1 MCTTDRPAGPAG
13 AGQLP
18 GLPAWSRVL
27 VVVAHPD
34 DESFGLGAVIDG
46 FVRRGATV
54 GVHCLTRGEAS
65 TLGVAHGDLADIRA
79 RELREAGCVLGVTQ
93 TTLHHWPDGALD
105 HTDHDALVADVRQ
118 AVDDAA
124 PEGLLVFDPSGV
136 TGHPDH
142 ATATRAA
149 LHVADA
155 VGVPVLGWTLPAPVA
170 ARLNAEHGTA
180 FSGHFP
186 GDIDIVLPV
195 SRERQRR
202 AIDAHASQAVPGSAL
217 WDRLDLLGDTEHLR
231 WLRPP
236 GQP

>member
-1 MCTTDRPAGPAG
+1 MSTTERRAGPAS
-13 AGQLP
+13 AEQLP

-65 TLGVAHGDLADIRA
+65 TLGVAQGDLADIRA
-79 RELREAGCVLGVTQ
+79 RELRDAGCFLGVTQ
-93 TTLHHWPDGALD
+93 TTLHQWPDGALD
-105 HTDHDALVADVRQ
+105 HTDIEALTADVRQ
-118 AVDDAA
+118 AVDDFA
-124 PEGLLVFDPSGV
+124 PDGLLVFDPSGV
-136 TGHPDH
+136 TGHLDH

-149 LHVADA
+149 LDVADA
-155 VGVPVLGWTLPAPVA
+155 VGVPVLGWTLPASVA
-170 ARLNAEHGTA
+170 ARLNADHEAA
-180 FSGHFP
+180 FCGHP
-186 GDIDIVLPV
+186 PDDIDIVLPV
-195 SRERQRR
+195 SRDRQRR
-202 AIDAHASQAVPGSAL
+202 AIHAHASQAVPGSAL

-231 WLRPP
+231 WLRPL